1 MAKKQEA
8 VEKIRELVHPIIERA
23 IAHKWITLAV
33 VLIDTVVVYLAS
45 RYLPLYPSIIVGV
58 TIIFGSFLFIY
69 YYKAIKRLGIIP
81 VPDDL
86 TFILIHLRCLVTG
99 NPPLTLMFKYV
110 GETPLYSKY
119 YQNLF
124 KKLQGLI
131 GQWGYSAPEALRLV
145 AREVK
150 YKVDEMFLQR
160 LSAIVATGGDI
171 KEYLR
176 IEYNTLFSEYISAY
190 NRLIESLRVVLGI
203 YVTLL
208 GALVFMQANL
218 ILLGMIFGGIQN
230 MMITSMLATGVTL
243 SAMAILLRVFV
254 RKPLFEAKPQHKP
267 LILKII
273 SIGGLVSSLVFA
285 VVIVYLSITMKIL
298 DVTEVSKYLILS
310 GLVMMPIAILI
321 KIHESRI
328 NEYDMFFPAFIRSYG
343 EHLSVVPSLIEALK
357 PLLIAELGKL
367 KNLLRRFYV
376 RLINRIDPRIAWRY
390 FAEESCSEFIS
401 RSSHIFI
408 DTIEAGGN
416 TREAGATLSNH
427 INELYR
433 LRINYAQVFKTFEA
447 TLYIMHI
454 ATILILML
462 ITNFVTLFSSIIT
475 HFAVQVPPEFADL
488 FTFFNI
494 REEDVSLLTNIMLVI
509 ITFANTITL
518 TAVNPG
524 SRYAVFYYLGVMLLL
539 TGLGMYVSTYVTNYF
554 INTILGPTLSTI
566 T

>member
-1 MAKKQEA
+1 MPRKPRNIGRIKD
-8 VEKIRELVHPIIERA
+8 LVHPFIERA
-23 IAHKWITLAV
+23 ITHKWITIAV
-33 VLIDTVVVYLAS
+33 VTFDTIVVYLAS
-45 RYLPLYPSIIVGV
+45 RYLSFYPSVVVGV
-58 TIIFGSFLFIY
+58 MVIFSSFLFIY

-110 GETPLYSKY
+110 SETPLYSKY

-124 KKLQGLI
+124 RKLQGLI

-145 AREVK
+145 SREVK

-176 IEYNTLFSEYISAY
+176 IEYNTLFSEYLSAY

-218 ILLGMIFGGIQN
+218 ILLGMIYGGIQK
-230 MMITSMLATGVTL
+230 MMVTSMIATGVTL
-243 SAMAILLRVFV
+243 FAMAILLRIFV
-254 RKPLFEAKPQHKP
+254 RKPLFESSPQHKP
-267 LILKII
+267 LMVRII
-273 SIGGLVSSLVFA
+273 SIGGLLSSLVFA
-285 VVIVYLSITMKIL
+285 FIIVYLSVTMKIL
-298 DVTEVSKYLILS
+298 DVTEVSKYLIIS
-310 GLVMMPIAILI
+310 GLAMIPIGVLI
-321 KIHESRI
+321 KIHEGRI

-367 KNLLRRFYV
+367 KRILQRLYV
-376 RLINRIDPRIAWRY
+376 RLVNGIDPRIAWKY
-390 FAEESCSEFIS
+390 FAEESCSELVS

-408 DTIEAGGN
+408 DTVEVGGN
-416 TREAGATLSNH
+416 TQEAGAMLSDH

-447 TLYIMHI
+447 TLYIMHV

-462 ITNFVTLFSSIIT
+462 ITNFVILFSRIIA
-475 HFAVQVPPEFADL
+475 HFAVQVPPEFADIL
-488 FTFFNI
+488 AFFNI
-494 REEDVSLLTNIMLVI
+494 REEDVSLLTNITLVI

-518 TAVNPG
+518 TAVDPG
-524 SRYAVFYYLGVMLLL
+524 SKYAVFYYLGVMLLL
-539 TGLGMYVSTYVTNYF
+539 TGLGMYVSSYLTNYL
-554 INTILGPTLSTI
+554 IGSILGSSLLSI

>member
-1 MAKKQEA
+1 MPKKSE
-8 VEKIRELVHPIIERA
+8 VIERIKELTHPFIERA
-23 IAHKWITLAV
+23 ITHKWITLAV
-33 VLIDTVVVYLAS
+33 VIVDTIVVYLSS
-45 RYLPLYPSIIVGV
+45 RYLPFYPAIILGV
-58 TIIFGSFLFIY
+58 TTIFASFLLIY
-69 YYKAIKRLGIIP
+69 YYKAIKRLGLIP

-119 YQNLF
+119 YRDLF
-124 KKLQGLI
+124 KKLQGLV

-176 IEYNTLFSEYISAY
+176 IEYNTLFSEYLSAY

-230 MMITSMLATGVTL
+230 MMVTSMIATSATL
-243 SAMAILLRVFV
+243 SAMAILLRAVV

-267 LILKII
+267 LMLKII
-273 SIGGLVSSLVFA
+273 SFGGLAATMVFA
-285 VVIVYLSITMKIL
+285 VTVVYLSLTMKIL
-298 DVTEVSKYLILS
+298 DVVEVSKYLILS
-310 GLVMMPIAILI
+310 GLALIPIGILI
-321 KIHESRI
+321 KIHEGRI

-343 EHLSVVPSLIEALK
+343 EHLSVVPSLIEALR

-376 RLINRIDPRIAWRY
+376 RLINRIDPRIAWKY

-416 TREAGATLSNH
+416 TREAGAMLSNH

-433 LRINYAQVFKTFEA
+433 LRVNYSQVFKTFEA

-462 ITNFVTLFSSIIT
+462 ITNFVTLFSNIIA
-475 HFAVQVPPEFADL
+475 HFAVQVPPEFANI
-488 FTFFNI
+488 FTFFNV

-509 ITFANTITL
+509 ITFANTVTL
-518 TAVNPG
+518 TAVSPG
-524 SRYAVFYYLGVMLLL
+524 SRYSIYYYLGVMLLL

-554 INTILGPTLSTI
+554 VKTILGPTLSNI